1 MKRFAAQLDKIAPE
15 EYNVNEVA
23 LQQANSEAEWWNTE
37 DAEAW
42 SDPEMVAE
50 LYDFNLQWQKMRE
63 SESNKY
69 DQIVRCI
76 ELAHDSIEL
85 SVSLERA
92 VKDRKTLEALT
103 SNLDSLIYIL
113 SELKQSEDQSNDF
126 SGFFREDEDE

>member
-23 LQQANSEAEWWNTE
+23 LQQANAEAEWWNTE

-63 SESNKY
+63 SES
-69 DQIVRCI
+69 
-76 ELAHDSIEL
+76 E
-85 SVSLERA
+85 
-92 VKDRKTLEALT
+92 
-103 SNLDSLIYIL
+103 
-113 SELKQSEDQSNDF
+113 
-126 SGFFREDEDE
+126 

>member
-1 MKRFAAQLDKIAPE
+1 
-15 EYNVNEVA
+15 V
-23 LQQANSEAEWWNTE
+23 
-37 DAEAW
+37 
-42 SDPEMVAE
+42 
-50 LYDFNLQWQKMRE
+50 
-63 SESNKY
+63 NKY